1 MKIVQSLWFSKLRY
15 GLQLCAV
22 TRSNENDPKNSNMKE
37 LQYAQNRMLR
47 LLDGSRI
54 KDKKSIQS
62 LLQKFKVPSVNQLAC
77 EIRLMEAWKS
87 RNIQSYPVSIQ
98 TESKPDSNRELRQ
111 SSVRQYD
118 ETSRTRI
125 GANSFH
131 TSTAKLWNHSS
142 DAVKN
147 AKSKHMA
154 KKTIKAYCSDLP
166 I

>member
-87 RNIQSYPVSIQ
+87 RNIVLGGWM
-98 TESKPDSNRELRQ
+98 DGWM
-111 SSVRQYD
+111 D
-118 ETSRTRI
+118 
-125 GANSFH
+125 G
-131 TSTAKLWNHSS
+131 
-142 DAVKN
+142 
-147 AKSKHMA
+147 
-154 KKTIKAYCSDLP
+154 
-166 I
+166 